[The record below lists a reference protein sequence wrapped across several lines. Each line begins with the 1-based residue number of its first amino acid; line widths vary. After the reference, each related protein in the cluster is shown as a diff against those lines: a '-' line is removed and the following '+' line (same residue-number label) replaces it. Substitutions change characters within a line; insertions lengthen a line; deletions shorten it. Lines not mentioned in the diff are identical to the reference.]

1 MAGKRALIVYDTRY
15 GATEQIANWI
25 AEGIN
30 DADLRHVDDVQGLN
44 YDLIIVGCPVYN
56 EMPSARIIHFLD
68 KNKDF
73 LKNRKLALYTVSV
86 PFDMTPDRAKRFAG
100 QKDVKPLFD
109 HVVGTVISSKA
120 FLGKIDLKEMSELD
134 RLSLRIWYFLKG
146 YKMREVNYLSR
157 DEAVAWGK
165 TLLDLLIHPPDVIPP
180 QPKQSD
186 VQPYSGGRADSGR
199 ADNK

>member
-1 MAGKRALIVYDTRY
+1 MAGKRALVVYDTRY

-30 DADLRHVDDVQGLN
+30 DADIRHVDDVDGLN
-44 YDLIIVGCPVYN
+44 YDLIVVGCPIYN
-56 EMPSARIIHFLD
+56 EMPGPRIIRFLD

-73 LKNRKLALYTVSV
+73 LKNRKLALFTVSV

-109 HVVGTVISSKA
+109 HVAGQVIASKA

-146 YKMREVNYLSR
+146 FQMREMDYMDR
-157 DEAVAWGK
+157 EAAVAWGRK
-165 TLLDLLIHPPDVIPP
+165 LLDLLEHPQDVVPP
-180 QPKQSD
+180 QPRTTD
-186 VQPYSGGRADSGR
+186 VQPYSGAGERVD
-199 ADNK
+199 KK

>member
-30 DADLRHVDDVQGLN
+30 DADIQYADAVQGLN
-44 YDLIIVGCPVYN
+44 YDLIVVGCPIYN
-56 EMPSARIIHFLD
+56 EKPSTHIIRFLD

-73 LKNRKLALYTVSV
+73 LKNRKLALFTVSV
-86 PFDMTPDRAKRFAG
+86 PFDMTPERAKKFSG
-100 QKDVKPLFD
+100 QKEIKPLFD
-109 HVVGTVISSKA
+109 HVAGTVIASKA
-120 FLGKIDLKEMSELD
+120 FLGKIELKEMSEFD

-146 YKMREVNYLSR
+146 HKMREANYMDR
-157 DEAVAWGK
+157 DQAVAWGK
-165 TLLDLLIHPPDVIPP
+165 KLLDLLIHPPDVIPP
-180 QPKQSD
+180 QPKTSD
-186 VQPYSGGRADSGR
+186 VQHYPGGR

>member
-30 DADLRHVDDVQGLN
+30 DADLRHVDDAQGLN
-44 YDLIIVGCPVYN
+44 YDLIVVGCPVYN
-56 EMPSARIIHFLD
+56 EMPSARIIRFLD
-68 KNKDF
+68 KNKEF
-73 LKNRKLALYTVSV
+73 LKNRKLALFSVSV

-109 HVVGTVISSKA
+109 HVTGMVISSKA

-146 YKMREVNYLSR
+146 QKMREVNYLDR
-157 DEAVAWGK
+157 DEAVSWGK
-165 TLLDLLIHPPDVIPP
+165 ILLDLLIHPPDVIPP
-180 QPKQSD
+180 QPKTSD
-186 VQPYSGGRADSGR
+186 VQPYSGGHADSGR

>member
-1 MAGKRALIVYDTRY
+1 MAGKRALVVYDTRY

-30 DADLRHVDDVQGLN
+30 DADIRHVDDVDGLN
-44 YDLIIVGCPVYN
+44 YDLIIVGCPIYN
-56 EMPSARIIHFLD
+56 ETPSARIIRFLD

-73 LKNRKLALYTVSV
+73 LKNRKLALFTVSV

-109 HVVGTVISSKA
+109 HVAGQVIASKA

-146 YKMREVNYLSR
+146 YQMREMDYMDR
-157 DEAVAWGK
+157 EAAVAWGRK
-165 TLLDLLIHPPDVIPP
+165 LLDLLEHPQDVVPP
-180 QPKQSD
+180 QPKTSD
-186 VQPYSGGRADSGR
+186 IKHFSGEQMD
-199 ADNK
+199 KK

>member
-30 DADLRHVDDVQGLN
+30 DADLRHVTDVEGLN
-44 YDLIIVGCPVYN
+44 YDLIVVGCPIYN

-68 KNKDF
+68 KNKDVF
-73 LKNRKLALYTVSV
+73 KNRKLALYTVSV
-86 PFDMTPDRAKRFAG
+86 PFDMTPEKAKKFTG
-100 QKDVKPLFD
+100 QKDIKPLFD
-109 HVVGTVISSKA
+109 HVIGTVISSKA

-134 RLSLRIWYFLKG
+134 RLSMRIRYFVKG
-146 YKMREVNYLSR
+146 YEVRDMNFLNR

-165 TLLDLLIHPPDVIPP
+165 KLIELLIHPPDVIPP
-180 QPKQSD
+180 QPKTTD
-186 VQPYSGGRADSGR
+186 VPS
-199 ADNK
+199 

>member
-1 MAGKRALIVYDTRY
+1 MAGKRALVVYDTRY

-30 DADLRHVDDVQGLN
+30 DADIRHVDDVDGLN
-44 YDLIIVGCPVYN
+44 YDLIVVGCPIYN
-56 EMPSARIIHFLD
+56 EMPGPRIIRFLD

-73 LKNRKLALYTVSV
+73 LKNRKLALFTVSV

-109 HVVGTVISSKA
+109 HVAGQVIASKA

-146 YKMREVNYLSR
+146 YPMRDMNYMDR
-157 DEAVAWGK
+157 DAAIAWGRK
-165 TLLDLLIHPPDVIPP
+165 LLDLLEHPQDVVPP
-180 QPKQSD
+180 QPRTTD
-186 VQPYSGGRADSGR
+186 VQPYSGAGEQVD
-199 ADNK
+199 KK